1 MPDATARQPLDI
13 EFQWSTLSTQPSF
26 RDSMTGEILTNS
38 ASADTLRY
46 QGNTYT
52 LQKIQI
58 TRAAHGSWL
67 IPLSGQ
73 ADNRHDIVFTFT
85 VNDTPQTP
93 KQPKQIIIVVPILQ
107 SLLDTTDPNFLKKL
121 VIPQNADLPNFDP
134 AATVSLGEFFPPAS
148 SQTVTTYTLHAHY
161 TICAA
166 GANPGDPPQDI
177 LVIVQ
182 TAGLRISEVLM
193 ALVELQLNNVGSLD
207 VFGAYVPLAGTTF
220 VISNTSA
227 FSNAEF
233 QRYVKYAYNLGER
246 RTAAPPPTPLPASKE
261 EAVDAYQCVPFDPET
276 QLEDGKIKFDTATGT
291 PYSRIQT
298 AREKVKSEAQQT
310 NATIESAEKFIKGAS
325 KALSAIIGLT
335 VVGILIYILMNQ
347 GGGLSTPE
355 QAQSG
360 IARAA
365 VRIAAVPTYLILAV
379 LFGIIGFIV
388 GFAIK
393 AS

>member
-1 MPDATARQPLDI
+1 MSA
-13 EFQWSTLSTQPSF
+13 
-26 RDSMTGEILTNS
+26 EILTNS

-46 QGNTYT
+46 KGNTYT

-58 TRAAHGSWL
+58 TRAAHQSWL
-67 IPLSGQ
+67 IPLSAQ
-73 ADNRHDIVFTFT
+73 ADNNHDIVFTFT
-85 VNDTPQTP
+85 VNDTPQEP

-107 SLLDTTDPNFLKKL
+107 TLLDTTDPNFLKKL
-121 VIPQNADLPNFDP
+121 VLPQNADLPNFDP
-134 AATVSLGEFFPPAS
+134 AATVSLGEFFPPAT
-148 SQTVTTYTLHAHY
+148 SQTVTTYTLHAYY

-182 TAGLRISEVLM
+182 TAGLRISELLM
-193 ALVELQLNNVGSLD
+193 ALVELQLNNVGAVD
-207 VFGAYVPLAGTTF
+207 VFGPYIPLVGTTL
-220 VISNTSA
+220 VISPTSS
-227 FSNAEF
+227 FTNADF
-233 QRYVKYAYNLGER
+233 QRYVKYSYNLGER
-246 RTAAPPPTPLPASKE
+246 RAAAPPSTPLPASKE

-298 AREKVKSEAQQT
+298 AREKVKSEAEQT
-310 NATIESAEKFIKGAS
+310 NATIESAETFIKGAS

-355 QAQSG
+355 QAQGG
-360 IARAA
+360 ITRAV